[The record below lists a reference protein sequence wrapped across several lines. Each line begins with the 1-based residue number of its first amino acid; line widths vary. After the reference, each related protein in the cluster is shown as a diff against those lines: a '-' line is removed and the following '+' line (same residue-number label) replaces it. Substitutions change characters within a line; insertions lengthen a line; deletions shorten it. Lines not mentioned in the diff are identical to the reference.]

1 MKLLSLLGKAIVLV
15 FWLVLLVNLLQPFAA
30 PFALLLNLCGVVFLV
45 AHVIEILVFR
55 ARLQGCPKP
64 WSDRL
69 QIMLFGVFHL
79 LALRPAKSAE

>member
-30 PFALLLNLCGVVFLV
+30 PFALLNLCGVLFLV
-45 AHVIEILVFR
+45 AHLIEILVFR
-55 ARLQGCPKP
+55 ARLLGRPKP

-79 LALRPAKSAE
+79 LALRPAKSAG